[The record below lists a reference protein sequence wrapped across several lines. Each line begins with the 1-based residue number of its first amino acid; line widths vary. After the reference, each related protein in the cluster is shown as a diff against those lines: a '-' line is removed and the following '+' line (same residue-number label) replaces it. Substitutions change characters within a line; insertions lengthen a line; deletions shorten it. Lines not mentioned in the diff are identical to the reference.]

1 MTPQSTGVLR
11 LSLTLW
17 GHNDFSIYLVPEG
30 LLHNVLNK
38 AVPLDSASS
47 FRATLQSFYELSF
60 GSTYLPGRWDNLLFF
75 QQDLPVLGQFA
86 FSSLE
91 HKQTCGNCCLNS
103 QRWVCLSKRSQFAV
117 SYFILFHSHP
127 LFVPFHR
134 VLMRTFLPP
143 SMRLCKASLL
153 NSRLLVSIFKC
164 VCVCAQTL
172 PTSSRNGVIFLRPV
186 CLGSIGKVQPRRG

>member
-1 MTPQSTGVLR
+1 MTPQSTGVLC

-17 GHNDFSIYLVPEG
+17 GHNDFSIYLVPGG

-117 SYFILFHSHP
+117 SYFILFHFHP

-143 SMRLCKASLL
+143 QHATVQSQSFKFKASCQHFQ
-153 NSRLLVSIFKC
+153 VC
-164 VCVCAQTL
+164 VCVCTNVANKFTE
-172 PTSSRNGVIFLRPV
+172 RGHFLKASV
-186 CLGSIGKVQPRRG
+186 PR

>member
-1 MTPQSTGVLR
+1 MDASYIYCGMLANIVQTKGSLHFITHRDHANYHAVERRHVTPQSTGVLC

-75 QQDLPVLGQFA
+75 QQDLPVLGHFA
-86 FSSLE
+86 VSSLK

-103 QRWVCLSKRSQFAV
+103 QLWACLSKRSQFAV
-117 SYFILFHSHP
+117 SYFILTLY
-127 LFVPFHR
+127 LFLF
-134 VLMRTFLPP
+134 TEF
-143 SMRLCKASLL
+143 
-153 NSRLLVSIFKC
+153 
-164 VCVCAQTL
+164 
-172 PTSSRNGVIFLRPV
+172 
-186 CLGSIGKVQPRRG
+186 

>member
-1 MTPQSTGVLR
+1 MDASYIYCGMLANIVQTKGSLHFITHRDHANYHAVERRHVTPQSTGVLC

-75 QQDLPVLGQFA
+75 STR
-86 FSSLE
+86 SS
-91 HKQTCGNCCLNS
+91 C
-103 QRWVCLSKRSQFAV
+103 
-117 SYFILFHSHP
+117 P
-127 LFVPFHR
+127 
-134 VLMRTFLPP
+134 RTFC
-143 SMRLCKASLL
+143 RF
-153 NSRLLVSIFKC
+153 IFKTQ
-164 VCVCAQTL
+164 ANMRELLPQLTTL
-172 PTSSRNGVIFLRPV
+172 GVF
-186 CLGSIGKVQPRRG
+186 K